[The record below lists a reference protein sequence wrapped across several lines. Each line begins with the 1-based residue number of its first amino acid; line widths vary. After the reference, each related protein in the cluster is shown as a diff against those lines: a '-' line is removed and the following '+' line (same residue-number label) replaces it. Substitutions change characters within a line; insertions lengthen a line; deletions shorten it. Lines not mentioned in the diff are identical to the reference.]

1 MPVFLAES
9 GYEFENIA
17 VFGTAPR
24 NLRAQEYWAL
34 LSGASGQVYGNRYTW
49 QFAQGWRD
57 QPETPG
63 AVQMAYPMPPFP
75 PRPWYDPRPGQAPT
89 PVPAGS
95 GTLRTPGQRTGAPS
109 PR

>member
-49 QFAQGWRD
+49 QFAQGWQD
-57 QPETPG
+57 QLDTPG
-63 AVQMAYPMPPFP
+63 AVQMAHLVALFT
-75 PRPWYDPRPGQAPT
+75 PRRWSGPAPGRDKPC
-89 PVPAGS
+89 GRRCLCS
-95 GTLRTPGQRTGAPS
+95 FG
-109 PR
+109 